1 MRKCSVCG
9 TEFEAKA
16 NSQKY
21 CSPDCMRKARRAGR
35 ARNAREW
42 NRIFNGVDVVE
53 LELIEG
59 EEGAAD
65 TKGASRASFGDGGR
79 EDRSWWT
86 YGKRGK

>member
-35 ARNAREW
+35 ARNARE
-42 NRIFNGVDVVE
+42 RYA
-53 LELIEG
+53 
-59 EEGAAD
+59 EEAPLSLRKCHDCKKPTTQYRCPKCQAEFRRTHNVTESILD
-65 TKGASRASFGDGGR
+65 D
-79 EDRSWWT
+79 
-86 YGKRGK
+86 